1 MGLFIWG
8 IPAAAKIQI
17 MDEINYRFQMN
28 FLVNSSKKII
38 MFCRERFPTGWGE
51 WMSFLPKY
59 IKNYWKSFSI
69 AVFFLT
75 LETMIDLLQPTILA
89 MIIDEGVANK
99 DIHYVLKM
107 GGLMLLITAFGA
119 IAASTRSV
127 VASIVSQNFGTEL
140 RSDLF
145 TKIQTLSFKNI
156 DKFDRASLVTR
167 LTNDVTQV
175 QVFVNGLMRIFVK
188 APLLAIGGLIMAVRL
203 NLELSIVL
211 AVVVP
216 IVALLIFINLRIGFP
231 LFSRVQKALDHVNS
245 VMREY
250 LSGIRV
256 VKAFNR
262 FDVEVGKFLK
272 VNNHYKNQSVSA
284 NRLMA
289 TFSPAIMLTVNLGII
304 VVLWIGGNGVN
315 TGDIQVGHIIAFI
328 NYMTQILFSL
338 MMISMVFNMF
348 VRAKA
353 SAGRI
358 NEVFIQDNS
367 LSWELENQDHSIA
380 ASRIDFEN
388 VSFSYD
394 QAMGEPVLKS
404 INLTILPGETVGIIG
419 STGSG
424 KSTLVGLIPRF
435 YDVVTGTIKVD
446 GVDSRLVD
454 PKKLRETIAIVP
466 QKNILFTGSIE
477 ENIRWG
483 KEDATEAEIV
493 TAATVAGAHDFIDRS
508 PEGYQTRIGQGGV
521 NFSGGQKQR
530 ISIARALV
538 KKPKILIL
546 DDSTS
551 AVDTATEE
559 KIKQALKKYAQG
571 LTCLLIAQRITSIM
585 DADKIVVLDHGELV
599 GFGTH
604 QELLQNCTVY
614 QEIYQSQIG
623 KEVQH

>member
-1 MGLFIWG
+1 
-8 IPAAAKIQI
+8 
-17 MDEINYRFQMN
+17 
-28 FLVNSSKKII
+28 
-38 MFCRERFPTGWGE
+38 
-51 WMSFLPKY
+51 
-59 IKNYWKSFSI
+59 
-69 AVFFLT
+69 
-75 LETMIDLLQPTILA
+75 
-89 MIIDEGVANK
+89 
-99 DIHYVLKM
+99 
-107 GGLMLLITAFGA
+107 
-119 IAASTRSV
+119 
-127 VASIVSQNFGTEL
+127 
-140 RSDLF
+140 
-145 TKIQTLSFKNI
+145 
-156 DKFDRASLVTR
+156 
-167 LTNDVTQV
+167 
-175 QVFVNGLMRIFVK
+175 LMRIFVK
-188 APLLAIGGLIMAVRL
+188 APLLAIGGLIMATRL
-203 NLELSIVL
+203 NLQLSVVL
-211 AVVVP
+211 VVVVP
-216 IVALLIFINLRIGFP
+216 IVALLIIINLRIGFP
-231 LFSRVQKALDHVNS
+231 LFSRVQNALDRVNG

-272 VNNHYKNQSVSA
+272 VNDHYKHQSISA

-289 TFSPAIMLTVNLGII
+289 TFSPAIMLTVNLGIV
-304 VVLWIGGNGVN
+304 VVLWIGGSGVN
-315 TGDIQVGHIIAFI
+315 TDDIQVGHIIAFI

-358 NEVFIQDNS
+358 NEVFIQVDP
-367 LSWELENQDHSIA
+367 LSREMEQQTSTIEKG
-380 ASRIDFEN
+380 RIDFEN

-394 QAMGEPVLKS
+394 QTMSEPILKN

-435 YDVVTGTIKVD
+435 YDIGSGTIKVD
-446 GVDSRLVD
+446 GIDSNLVN

-483 KEDATEAEIV
+483 KEDATDTEVV
-493 TAATVAGAHDFIDRS
+493 TAATIAGAHDFIEKS

-538 KKPKILIL
+538 KKPEILIL

-551 AVDTATEE
+551 AVDMETET
-559 KIKQALKKYAQG
+559 KIKAALKKYAKG

-585 DADKIVVLDHGELV
+585 DADKIVVLDRGELV
-599 GFGTH
+599 GVGTH
-604 QELLQNCTVY
+604 QELLKDCAVY
-614 QEIYQSQIG
+614 QEIYQSQVG

>member
-1 MGLFIWG
+1 M
-8 IPAAAKIQI
+8 K
-17 MDEINYRFQMN
+17 
-28 FLVNSSKKII
+28 FLS
-38 MFCRERFPTGWGE
+38 
-51 WMSFLPKY
+51 KY
-59 IKNYWKSFSI
+59 IKTYWKSFSI
-69 AVFFLT
+69 AVLFLT
-75 LETMIDLLQPTILA
+75 FEALSDLLQPTIMA
-89 MIIDEGVANK
+89 KIIDEGVANR

-107 GGLMLLITAFGA
+107 GGLMLLITAGGA
-119 IAASTRSV
+119 VAASTRSV

-145 TKIQTLSFKNI
+145 KKIQMLSFKNI

-188 APLLAIGGLIMAVRL
+188 APLLAIGGLIMATRL
-203 NLELSIVL
+203 NLQLSVVL

-216 IVALLIFINLRIGFP
+216 IVALLIIFNLRLGFP
-231 LFSRVQKALDHVNS
+231 RFSRVQKALDRVNS

-250 LSGIRV
+250 LSGVRV

-262 FDVEVGKFLK
+262 FDVEVGKFK
-272 VNNHYKNQSVSA
+272 AVNDDYKQKSISA

-289 TFSPAIMLTVNLGII
+289 TFSPLIMLTVNLGI
-304 VVLWIGGNGVN
+304 VAVLWIGGNGVD

-358 NEVFIQDNS
+358 NEVFLQEDPPTWNERQD
-367 LSWELENQDHSIA
+367 EPFIEKG
-380 ASRIDFEN
+380 RIEFED
-388 VSFSYD
+388 VSFSYEGGVGD
-394 QAMGEPVLKS
+394 PVLKN

-435 YDVVTGTIKVD
+435 YDIVSGTIKVD
-446 GVDSRLVD
+446 GVDSKLVD
-454 PKKLRETIAIVP
+454 PKILREKIAMVP
-466 QKNILFTGSIE
+466 QKNILFTGSVA

-483 KEDATEAEIV
+483 KEDATDAEV
-493 TAATVAGAHDFIDRS
+493 VAAATIAGAHDFIEKS

-538 KKPKILIL
+538 KKPEILIL

-551 AVDTATEE
+551 AVDVATEA
-559 KIKQALKKYAQG
+559 KIKEALKKYAKG
-571 LTCLLIAQRITSIM
+571 LTCLLIAQRITSII
-585 DADKIVVLDHGELV
+585 DADKIIVLDHGELV
-599 GFGTH
+599 GMGTH
-604 QELLQNCTVY
+604 QDLLKDCRVY
-614 QEIYQSQIG
+614 QEIYQSQVG
-623 KEVQH
+623 KEVSH